1 MSDLVVDILPKPLV
15 SSILNK
21 PVCVSKVF
29 ALKVSLTF
37 ILVESVDLN
46 VLPLI
51 SIVPKVCVEP
61 EAVTL
66 FVTVKSLGIVISLG
80 KD

>member
-1 MSDLVVDILPKPLV
+1 MSKA
-15 SSILNK
+15 
-21 PVCVSKVF
+21 F
-29 ALKVSLTF
+29 ALNVSLTF
-37 ILVESVDLN
+37 ILVESVDRN

-66 FVTVKSLGIVISLG
+66 FPIVKLFEIINAS
-80 KD
+80 